1 MKENQKLL
9 RSMEMQAA
17 AESPKP
23 QESEPDVRHS
33 LHTEIPAAQDDGS
46 TQPVNSSTVWDNEST
61 QYTDGTSAQ
70 SNGSAQCTG
79 SKTWQGGKSPQY
91 AEPKSSVHN
100 RDISSKT
107 VFGNAVLCA
116 QFLQNNFDIPML
128 KDIRP
133 EDIEDISERYL
144 PYLGTEFS
152 SDSVKKIRILDI
164 GREKRSKEAGVKEP
178 PFFVSLIDH
187 KSLVDYDVSM
197 QLLRYMMCIWTE
209 YRREMET
216 LQKGC
221 TGQKGFRY
229 PVIIPIVYYEGK
241 PEWTAGLHLRDRIGS
256 GSEGQQ
262 WIPDF
267 RYELV
272 RVHDYSNQELLGR
285 GDEMSLVML
294 INKIQDTEDLERFLR
309 IPADKLDRI
318 LRDSPEHVVNVLVSV
333 MESLCFKIDASEE
346 ERTQCVQKVRRRK
359 MGYLFENMEKIS
371 IQEERRKTEEQR
383 KRTEEERKR
392 TEEARKRADEARKR
406 ADEEQKRADEE
417 QKRADIA
424 EEKLRILEEK
434 LRTAEE
440 LLKQTEH

>member
-1 MKENQKLL
+1 MKENEKLL
-9 RSMEMQAA
+9 QSMEMQAA
-17 AESPKP
+17 AESQK
-23 QESEPDVRHS
+23 
-33 LHTEIPAAQDDGS
+33 L
-46 TQPVNSSTVWDNEST
+46 
-61 QYTDGTSAQ
+61 
-70 SNGSAQCTG
+70 
-79 SKTWQGGKSPQY
+79 
-91 AEPKSSVHN
+91 KSSIHN

-107 VFGNAVLCA
+107 VFGNPVLCA
-116 QFLQNNFDIPML
+116 QFLRDNFDIPML
-128 KDIRP
+128 KSIQP
-133 EDIEDISERYL
+133 EDIEDISDRYL
-144 PYLGTEFS
+144 PYLGTEFN

-164 GREKRSKEAGVKEP
+164 GRDKKASEAGVKEP

-216 LQKGC
+216 LHKGC

-241 PEWTAGLHLRDRIGS
+241 PEWTAGLQLSDRIGS
-256 GSEGQQ
+256 GPEGHQ

-267 RYELV
+267 KYELV
-272 RVHDYSNQELLGR
+272 QVHDYSNQELLGR
-285 GDEMSLVML
+285 RDEMSLVML
-294 INKIQDTEDLERFLR
+294 INKIQDTADLERFIR
-309 IPADKLDRI
+309 IPADKVDGI

-383 KRTEEERKR
+383 KLTEEERQR
-392 TEEARKRADEARKR
+392 TEEQKKLT
-406 ADEEQKRADEE
+406 EEQKKLTEEQKKLTEEERRRADEE

-424 EEKLRILEEK
+424 EEKLKILEEK
-434 LRTAEE
+434 LRAAEE
-440 LLKQTEH
+440 LLSQSRH